1 MISDASFRDLMMG
14 QRYHTFLDSL
24 GKASFTAAQEQA
36 IKDLVRYINEIAR
49 MILKEEGILV
59 SKL

>member
-1 MISDASFRDLMMG
+1 MISDASFRDLMIDR
-14 QRYHTFLDSL
+14 RYHTFLDSFHSA
-24 GKASFTAAQEQA
+24 GFTAAQEQA
-36 IKDLVRYINEIAR
+36 VKDLVRYINEIAR